1 MKRMGDGLG
10 FDIKLMTYVA
20 RRSFA
25 AVLVR
30 SGAPMNSQVKAWD
43 IKVLQPQKNILL
55 ALIRM
60 LRQSMQKRLLNF

>member
-1 MKRMGDGLG
+1 MKRMGDELG

-20 RRSFA
+20 RHSFA